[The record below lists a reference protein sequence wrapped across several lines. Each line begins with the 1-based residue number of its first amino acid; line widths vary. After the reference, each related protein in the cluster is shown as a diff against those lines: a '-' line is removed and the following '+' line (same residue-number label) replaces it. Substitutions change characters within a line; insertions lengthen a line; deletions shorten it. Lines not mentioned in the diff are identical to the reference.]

1 MKIFLSISVAYNQSI
16 VSDFE
21 AIYIN
26 VKNFTRM
33 WKIYLIIINNPSISY
48 EDRILLDTTKLSFFK
63 ESTLIETLTIN

>member
-1 MKIFLSISVAYNQSI
+1 MAYNQSI

-33 WKIYLIIINNPSISY
+33 WKIYLIINNPSIAY
-48 EDRILLDTTKLSFFK
+48 EDRKLLDTTKLSFFK